1 MLVNRARGNSR
12 FPKSAPLARSRA
24 AERYHESAASFRQR
38 ASAVTDDPQLRD
50 SYLSVAIQY
59 DRLADLLE
67 GKDRLSFPAPI
78 PSGSAAEVI
87 NQVAAD
93 YVRQQG
99 PGAVKHLRDLASAA
113 DANEDRLSAS
123 SWRDIANAA
132 ERILATAEKDE
143 HGKT

>member
-12 FPKSAPLARSRA
+12 SPKSAPLARSRA

-67 GKDRLSFPAPI
+67 GKHRPSFLAPI
-78 PSGSAAEVI
+78 PSGSDAEVVE
-87 NQVAAD
+87 QSAAD

-99 PGAVKHLRDLASAA
+99 PGAVEHLRDLASAA
-113 DANEDRLSAS
+113 EANGDRLSAS
-123 SWRDIANAA
+123 SWRDIADAA
-132 ERILATAEKDE
+132 ERILANARKDE
-143 HGKT
+143 NDGG